1 MSVTRVLMP
10 QCTSILRSISSWQKA
25 TNFLR
30 WIVGS
35 SSARMKKPTLKSRTS
50 VSISSANFF
59 GSRTRYLRQ
68 NFHCEQKRHVNG
80 QPRAKFGTAT
90 RVFSGM

>member
-1 MSVTRVLMP
+1 MP
-10 QCTSILRSISSWQKA
+10 QWTLTFRAINSSQKA

-35 SSARMKKPTLKSRTS
+35 SSARMKNPTLKSLTR

-68 NFHCEQKRHVNG
+68 NFHWEQNRQVNG

-90 RVFSGM
+90 RVLSGT